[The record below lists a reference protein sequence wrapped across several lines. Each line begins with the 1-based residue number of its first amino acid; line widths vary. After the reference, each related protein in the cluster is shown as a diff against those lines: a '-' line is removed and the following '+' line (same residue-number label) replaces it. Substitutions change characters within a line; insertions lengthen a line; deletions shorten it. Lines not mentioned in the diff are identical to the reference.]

1 MYWLTLTVLHL
12 FCRWRCTCVYIFTFT
27 CFTPVLQVELYNFL
41 GKDNVPFHSVIF
53 PCSLLGADDN
63 FTVVNHMSA
72 TGERSDRFTG
82 TDYLGIIIWYYFLY
96 KLVPVL
102 QNTWTMRTP
111 SSPRVGGQ
119 VCLVTKPR
127 TRESQLIYLDFT
139 CCLYDQNLRWV
150 KLSLWC
156 KIRIRS
162 CHGQSRES

>member
-1 MYWLTLTVLHL
+1 MYTYLHLPVLHL
-12 FCRWRCTCVYIFTFT
+12 SYRWSCTISWVRTTSPSTRSSSLAPCWALTIILQLLTT
-27 CFTPVLQVELYNFL
+27 CQLQVRDQIDLQVQIIKE
-41 GKDNVPFHSVIF
+41 
-53 PCSLLGADDN
+53 SLFD
-63 FTVVNHMSA
+63 
-72 TGERSDRFTG
+72 
-82 TDYLGIIIWYYFLY
+82 IILLT

-127 TRESQLIYLDFT
+127 TRESQQIYLDFT